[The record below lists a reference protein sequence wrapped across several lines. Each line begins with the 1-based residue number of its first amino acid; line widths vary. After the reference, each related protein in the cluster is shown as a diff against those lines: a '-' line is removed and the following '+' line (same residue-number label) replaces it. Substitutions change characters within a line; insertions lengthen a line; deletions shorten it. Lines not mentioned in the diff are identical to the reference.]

1 MNTGQAVRKFTA
13 HGAQL
18 VAIAVR
24 PLISP
29 YYSSDPASSAGSYDS
44 YQSLLP
50 QPTRDNGTSIGV
62 KAEPPVTTADA
73 LPHQS
78 SNGSLDPL
86 SNPKTQDADATSDAS
101 FDPLFD
107 GEPDAEGEFDNENP
121 TPDEFGAFRSQAP
134 QGDGSITGNKASL
147 AVPDAPNLGQQQA
160 ARSPQHSVAPP
171 KNAPP
176 LLDAANS
183 STFSPD
189 ILMIG
194 AIDGQIMLWD
204 KRVNTPGT
212 GVGRLWMSEKTPPWC
227 VSVRIRSS
235 LLSIPF
241 QKRFPR
247 LVGPP
252 TGRKFMLGAATERSM
267 FGMSDRSVA
276 PAHTAHQDY

>member
-1 MNTGQAVRKFTA
+1 
-13 HGAQL
+13 
-18 VAIAVR
+18 
-24 PLISP
+24 
-29 YYSSDPASSAGSYDS
+29 
-44 YQSLLP
+44 
-50 QPTRDNGTSIGV
+50 V

-86 SNPKTQDADATSDAS
+86 SNHKTQDADATSDAS

>member
-1 MNTGQAVRKFTA
+1 MNSGQPVRKFTA

-24 PLISP
+24 PLSSS
-29 YYSSDPASSAGSYDS
+29 YYSDPASSAGGYDS
-44 YQSLLP
+44 YQSLIS
-50 QPTRDNGTSIGV
+50 QPTGDNGTSIGV

-73 LPHQS
+73 QPQQ
-78 SNGSLDPL
+78 SNGSLDHL
-86 SNPKTQDADATSDAS
+86 SNHNIQDADATSDAS

-107 GEPDAEGEFDNENP
+107 GEPDADGEFDEGS
-121 TPDEFGAFRSQAP
+121 DKFASQAP
-134 QGDGSITGNKASL
+134 QRDQSTISNKPSL

-176 LLDAANS
+176 LLDSSNS

-189 ILMIG
+189 ILMIA

-204 KRVNTPGT
+204 KRVNSPGT

-227 VSVRIRSS
+227 VSVRIRNS
-235 LLSIPF
+235 LGRLSH
-241 QKRFPR
+241 
-247 LVGPP
+247 
-252 TGRKFMLGAATERSM
+252 S
-267 FGMSDRSVA
+267 
-276 PAHTAHQDY
+276 